1 MAKRLLI
8 KVKQRNEAFSTRG
21 ELLKAK
27 IFAFKV
33 YFSVL
38 AFVMIRIS
46 DEAFYNS
53 KYEKKSDIL
62 D

>member
-46 DEAFYNS
+46 DEAFHNS
-53 KYEKKSDIL
+53 KYEN
-62 D
+62 